1 VDGKGLREGWVVS
14 KGARRRVN
22 NRTLEKPNPKGAPP
36 PKSKAQITIRPQVPI
51 DGEDCAEYCSRNSCL
66 SSNVGLA
73 KKGTLLPMRFLSRF
87 GLFLVFTAT
96 LGLFCSAFA
105 ELLTL
110 EDDTTNDFV
119 TSTPA
124 QNIENVQTVREE
136 SSPRRS
142 TPQRVTYLSIS
153 VICFTQPA
161 LPSGLDLLRLL
172 SIQRK

>member
-1 VDGKGLREGWVVS
+1 
-14 KGARRRVN
+14 
-22 NRTLEKPNPKGAPP
+22 
-36 PKSKAQITIRPQVPI
+36 
-51 DGEDCAEYCSRNSCL
+51 
-66 SSNVGLA
+66 
-73 KKGTLLPMRFLSRF
+73 MRFLKRF
-87 GLFLVFTAT
+87 GILLVFSFT
-96 LGLFCSAFA
+96 LGLFYSEFA

-136 SSPRRS
+136 SSPRLS
-142 TPQRVTYLSIS
+142 APQRVTYLSIP

>member
-1 VDGKGLREGWVVS
+1 
-14 KGARRRVN
+14 
-22 NRTLEKPNPKGAPP
+22 
-36 PKSKAQITIRPQVPI
+36 
-51 DGEDCAEYCSRNSCL
+51 
-66 SSNVGLA
+66 
-73 KKGTLLPMRFLSRF
+73 MRFVCRF
-87 GLFLVFTAT
+87 GLLLVFTAT
-96 LGLFCSAFA
+96 LGLFCSTFA

-142 TPQRVTYLSIS
+142 RAQRVTFPSIS
-153 VICFTQPA
+153 VICFAQPA